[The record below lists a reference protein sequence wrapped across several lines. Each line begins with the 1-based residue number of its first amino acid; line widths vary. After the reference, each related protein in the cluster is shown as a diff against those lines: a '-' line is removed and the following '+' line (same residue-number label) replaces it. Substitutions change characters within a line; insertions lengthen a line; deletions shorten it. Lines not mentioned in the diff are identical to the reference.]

1 MTLSREFAAVVERHL
16 GRTFPSA
23 VVVIR
28 QRGEEVYARAFGWL
42 DPETRLEPARLDSLF
57 DRASVPKLLTV
68 TACVVRQQ
76 QRVP

>member
-1 MTLSREFAAVVERHL
+1 MTLSRKIAAVGERHL

-28 QRGEEVYARAFGWL
+28 QGGEEVYARAFGRL
-42 DPETRLEPARLDSLF
+42 DPEARLELARLDSLF

-76 QRVP
+76 QRAP